1 MEVFEAALAS
11 LLSDVAV
18 ADLTTLPL
26 AGGLAVWADDAAEL
40 VSSD

>member
-18 ADLTTLPL
+18 ADLTILPL
-26 AGGLAVWADDAAEL
+26 AGLDVWADDAAEL